1 MGVETQNAGD
11 GLMSD
16 IAATAVAMQA
26 AQTRHTAQI
35 LMVKQQHQ
43 MEQNLV
49 DMLTQAVENAPAPAG
64 MGTRVDKS
72 A

>member
-1 MGVETQNAGD
+1 
-11 GLMSD
+11 MSD

-43 MEQNLV
+43 MEMNLV
-49 DMLTQAVENAPAPAG
+49 DMLTQAVESAPAPAPAG